1 MTPRPLISSYSSRR
15 PLSAIFLGSL
25 PPKEQI
31 IADLP
36 EPPESPS
43 IASTSSG
50 LPSPPATN
58 STGSGSTGDNKS
70 ATAGSLRQRPASYAN
85 AIMSDRNYDTPN
97 TLAKSS
103 RNIDDDDD
111 DENDYSNEEDDT
123 ARLDCSHATKSP
135 NENLVALQ
143 RVKSLAERNRMAL
156 NKLSSFSRLSTP
168 SPANSRASRS
178 PLPPL
183 HASSSSSSSSAASR
197 ISSHSHSHSVPMA
210 RQYEGALSG
219 SETER
224 ESLRAPTPS
233 YSNSYSN
240 SRSYGSSSPE
250 RSSTPPPSIP
260 APRTRERRTSAPA
273 SPIQSRQPS
282 PAPSH
287 TPRKR
292 VSIASAMS
300 APNGGISHDV
310 TSAALAA
317 VASSRRSPTSS
328 GNRRSRQPLPRE
340 FRDGDRDRNTLEGRT
355 SIEPMT
361 PHHNSHQDSYTSNSS
376 TSFRTSPYTNANPQ
390 YSPRGT
396 RTNRSSTVRD
406 LTRRHQTRWLS
417 EDISNNPDSGR
428 RQTQRGGSAES
439 TLGAG
444 GRLVGEGLR
453 AAGIGMRNGTQAN
466 DDVFGHAN
474 DSRMSLRRTRTT
486 GSNTSRTVEWEDED
500 RAADD
505 RSRASGSSGARLSE
519 GAGPSTRPH
528 LSSDPS
534 RAPSAL
540 LAERDP
546 RGGRAASSRPATS
559 MAEFYHGEDGSAER
573 SMTFSFRSRRQQSG
587 VERQPPGGL
596 PSIRPIPLQQTP
608 AAPTPPDR
616 SRSSTLTRRHTS
628 MTPLGN
634 GSVSSL
640 HSHQQSAEHT
650 RLMLESLTMFES
662 ILSRLPNQS
671 ASVPELFRSAE
682 TIVLASEKLNALL
695 RTGTNRALEEQIDA
709 EMDDET
715 PGEMPTSEIWRRVG
729 GEYRESLRV
738 SDEVVR
744 TITGF
749 LLGVG
754 KVVKEASA
762 GALNDPGHQHSRS
775 NLGDDVSRRTP
786 EIDRS
791 SSISRQDGRRS
802 VESRR
807 SWEPSIPSADLSR
820 RLAGRGE
827 GVAAR
832 PPSSRD
838 RDIDQDPPSSSRT
851 LPPLPPPPLSATRRL
866 FTPREQRE
874 HQMTSNALTTH
885 STPSDAVDLSLEY
898 EPSPTP
904 ASRGVSAGRQKPLP
918 ALAIPPPLPTLP
930 SESLMRR
937 SNSSLLDKSNRRKPS
952 ATSTATIR
960 GPTTPFPLPSSNPTT
975 AVTTHTV
982 SNSPET
988 STFPLSRVDS
998 QDSVRSSVTF
1008 SRPSE
1013 VSLSALQQQHIR
1025 DEARRKIIPPFS
1037 SAEEDMNAPPAP
1049 SPAIQVRTPLSGS
1062 ETERDTRRRT
1072 IGVRAARMSL
1082 DSIRDEREGDN
1093 GGSLSRTVALPSQ
1106 RRERRRTVTEVF
1118 A

>member
-1 MTPRPLISSYSSRR
+1 MTPRPLISSSRR

-31 IADLP
+31 TPDFP

-43 IASTSSG
+43 AVSSSSG

-70 ATAGSLRQRPASYAN
+70 ATAGSLRQRPASYASSVN
-85 AIMSDRNYDTPN
+85 MSHRNYDTSSTP
-97 TLAKSS
+97 AKSS

-123 ARLDCSHATKSP
+123 ARLDRSHAVKNP

-168 SPANSRASRS
+168 SPANSRTSRS
-178 PLPPL
+178 PLPPI

-197 ISSHSHSHSVPMA
+197 ISSHSHSHSAPTT
-210 RQYEGALSG
+210 RQYDRALSG

-224 ESLRAPTPS
+224 ESQRAPTPS
-233 YSNSYSN
+233 YSSSHSN

-250 RSSTPPPSIP
+250 RSSTPPRSTG
-260 APRTRERRTSAPA
+260 TRERRTSTPA
-273 SPIQSRQPS
+273 SPVRSRQPS
-282 PAPSH
+282 PTPSH

-292 VSIASAMS
+292 VSIASALS
-300 APNGGISHDV
+300 VPRDDASYDV

-317 VASSRRSPTSS
+317 VASSRRSPTGTGSV
-328 GNRRSRQPLPRE
+328 NRRSRQPLPRE
-340 FRDGDRDRNTLEGRT
+340 FRDGDRVRTLDGRT

-361 PHHNSHQDSYTSNSS
+361 PHYNSHQDSYTSNSN
-376 TSFRTSPYTNANPQ
+376 TSHRTSYANPNPQ
-390 YSPRGT
+390 YSPRSA
-396 RTNRSSTVRD
+396 RVNRSSTVRE

-417 EDISNNPDSGR
+417 DGMSSLPDSSR
-428 RQTQRGGSAES
+428 KQTQRGGSAES
-439 TLGAG
+439 ILGAG

-466 DDVFGHAN
+466 DDVFVHSN
-474 DSRMSLRRTRTT
+474 DSQVSLRRARTAGSSTR
-486 GSNTSRTVEWEDED
+486 RAVEWEDED
-500 RAADD
+500 RVMDD

-534 RAPSAL
+534 RASSAL
-540 LAERDP
+540 LVERDS
-546 RGGRAASSRPATS
+546 RGGHTVSSRPATS
-559 MAEFYHGEDGSAER
+559 MAEFYHGEDGSAGKGAE
-573 SMTFSFRSRRQQSG
+573 SLLRSRRQYSG
-587 VERQPPGGL
+587 IERQPSGASPGIHPL
-596 PSIRPIPLQQTP
+596 PLQQAP
-608 AAPTPPDR
+608 AAPTPLDR
-616 SRSSTLTRRHTS
+616 SRSGTLTRRHTT
-628 MTPLGN
+628 MTSLGN
-634 GSVSSL
+634 GSVSGP
-640 HSHQQSAEHT
+640 HNHQQSAEHT
-650 RLMLESLTMFES
+650 KLMLESLTMFEN

-671 ASVPELFRSAE
+671 ASMPDLFRSAE

-709 EMDDET
+709 EMDDKIS
-715 PGEMPTSEIWRRVG
+715 GEIPTGEIWRRVG

-738 SDEVVR
+738 SDEIVR

-754 KVVKEASA
+754 KIVKEASA
-762 GALNDPGHQHSRS
+762 GALNDPGPHHLRS
-775 NLGDDVSRRTP
+775 GLGDDVSRRTP

-791 SSISRQDGRRS
+791 SNTSRQDGRRS

-807 SWEPSIPSADLSR
+807 SWEPSAPTADLFR
-820 RLAGRGE
+820 RLSGRGE
-827 GVAAR
+827 GVVAR

-838 RDIDQDPPSSSRT
+838 HDPDQDQPSSSRNS
-851 LPPLPPPPLSATRRL
+851 LPLPLPLSATRRL
-866 FTPREQRE
+866 FTPREQRD
-874 HQMTSNALTTH
+874 HQMTSNALASH
-885 STPSDAVDLSLEY
+885 NIPSDIVDLSLEY

-904 ASRGVSAGRQKPLP
+904 AARGVPAGRQKPLP
-918 ALAIPPPLPTLP
+918 SLTTPPPLPTLP
-930 SESLMRR
+930 SESLMGR
-937 SNSSLLDKSNRRKPS
+937 STSNLLDKSNHRKPS

-960 GPTTPFPLPSSNPTT
+960 GLPLPSANPTT

-982 SNSPET
+982 SNSPEN

-1025 DEARRKIIPPFS
+1025 DEARRKVITTS
-1037 SAEEDMNAPPAP
+1037 SNTEEDADVHPAP
-1049 SPAIQVRTPLSGS
+1049 SPAQVRSPLSGS

-1072 IGVRAARMSL
+1072 LGVRAARMSL
-1082 DSIRDEREGDN
+1082 DNIRDEREGDN
-1093 GGSLSRTVALPSQ
+1093 GISQSRTVTMFSQ

>member
-25 PPKEQI
+25 PPKEHI
-31 IADLP
+31 ILDLP

-43 IASTSSG
+43 VASSSSG

-70 ATAGSLRQRPASYAN
+70 ATAGSLRQRPASYASS
-85 AIMSDRNYDTPN
+85 IMSNRNYDTPN
-97 TLAKSS
+97 TPSKSS
-103 RNIDDDDD
+103 INIDDDDD

-123 ARLDCSHATKSP
+123 ARLDRSHAVKSP

-197 ISSHSHSHSVPMA
+197 ISSHSHSHSAPMT
-210 RQYEGALSG
+210 RPYEGALSG

-233 YSNSYSN
+233 YSNSHSN
-240 SRSYGSSSPE
+240 SPLIWLFVSRPLINAASQ
-250 RSSTPPPSIP
+250 
-260 APRTRERRTSAPA
+260 ERRTSAPA
-273 SPIQSRQPS
+273 SPSQSRQPS
-282 PAPSH
+282 PVPSH

-292 VSIASAMS
+292 VSIASAIS
-300 APNGGISHDV
+300 APREDVSHDV

-317 VASSRRSPTSS
+317 VASSRRSPTGT

-340 FRDGDRDRNTLEGRT
+340 FRDGDQDRNIHSQT

-361 PHHNSHQDSYTSNSS
+361 PHHNSHQDSYTSNANTSIRNSS
-376 TSFRTSPYTNANPQ
+376 YTNPQ
-390 YSPRGT
+390 YSPRGA
-396 RTNRSSTVRD
+396 RANRSSTVRD

-417 EDISNNPDSGR
+417 DDISNPPDSGR

-453 AAGIGMRNGTQAN
+453 AAGIGMRNGAQAN

-474 DSRMSLRRTRTT
+474 DSHVSLRRTRTT

-500 RAADD
+500 RVADD
-505 RSRASGSSGARLSE
+505 RSRASGSSGARLGE

-534 RAPSAL
+534 RASSSL
-540 LAERDP
+540 MTERDP
-546 RGGRAASSRPATS
+546 RGGRTASSRPATS
-559 MAEFYHGEDGSAER
+559 MAEFYHGEDGR
-573 SMTFSFRSRRQQSG
+573 
-587 VERQPPGGL
+587 PPT
-596 PSIRPIPLQQTP
+596 IRPLPLQQPP

-616 SRSSTLTRRHTS
+616 SRSGTLTRRHTT

-634 GSVSSL
+634 GSVASL

-650 RLMLESLTMFES
+650 RLMLESLTMFEN

-671 ASVPELFRSAE
+671 ASVTDVFRSAE

-695 RTGTNRALEEQIDA
+695 RTGTNHALEQQIDA
-709 EMDDET
+709 EMDDGES
-715 PGEMPTSEIWRRVG
+715 GEMPTGEIWRRVG

-754 KVVKEASA
+754 KIVKEASA
-762 GALNDPGHQHSRS
+762 GALNDPGQQHLRGTI
-775 NLGDDVSRRTP
+775 GDEVSRRTP

-791 SSISRQDGRRS
+791 SSRRSQDGRRS

-807 SWEPSIPSADLSR
+807 SWEPSVSGADLSR
-820 RLAGRGE
+820 RLTGRGE
-827 GVAAR
+827 GVVAR

-838 RDIDQDPPSSSRT
+838 RDMDQEPPSSSRNT
-851 LPPLPPPPLSATRRL
+851 FPLPPLPPSATRRL

-874 HQMTSNALTTH
+874 HQMISNAVATH
-885 STPSDAVDLSLEY
+885 NTPSDAIDLSLEY

-904 ASRGVSAGRQKPLP
+904 ASRGIPAGRQKPLP
-918 ALAIPPPLPTLP
+918 ALAVPPPLPTLP

-937 SNSSLLDKSNRRKPS
+937 SASSLLDKDKNNRRKPS

-982 SNSPET
+982 SNSPES

-998 QDSVRSSVTF
+998 QDSIRSTVTF

-1013 VSLSALQQQHIR
+1013 VSLSALQQQQIR
-1025 DEARRKIIPPFS
+1025 DEARRKIITSSS
-1037 SAEEDMNAPPAP
+1037 SAEEDTNTPAP
-1049 SPAIQVRTPLSGS
+1049 SPATQVRTPLSGS

-1082 DSIRDEREGDN
+1082 DSIRDEREGDH
-1093 GGSLSRTVALPSQ
+1093 GGSQSRTVALPPQ

>member
-1 MTPRPLISSYSSRR
+1 MTPRPLISSSRR

-25 PPKEQI
+25 LPKEQI
-31 IADLP
+31 IPDIP
-36 EPPESPS
+36 EPPESP
-43 IASTSSG
+43 IAVSSSSG

-70 ATAGSLRQRPASYAN
+70 ATAGSLRQRPASYASSVN
-85 AIMSDRNYDTPN
+85 MTHRNYDTP
-97 TLAKSS
+97 TTPSKSS

-123 ARLDCSHATKSP
+123 ARLDRSHAVKSP

-156 NKLSSFSRLSTP
+156 NKLSSFSHLSTP
-168 SPANSRASRS
+168 SSANSRANSRASRS
-178 PLPPL
+178 PLPPI

-197 ISSHSHSHSVPMA
+197 ISSHSHSHSAPMT
-210 RQYEGALSG
+210 RQYDRALSG

-224 ESLRAPTPS
+224 ESQRAPTPS
-233 YSNSYSN
+233 YTSSHSN

-250 RSSTPPPSIP
+250 RSSTPPPRTS
-260 APRTRERRTSAPA
+260 TRERRTSAPA
-273 SPIQSRQPS
+273 SPVRSRQSS

-292 VSIASAMS
+292 VSIASALS
-300 APNGGISHDV
+300 VPRDDASYDV

-317 VASSRRSPTSS
+317 VASSRRSPTGTGSA
-328 GNRRSRQPLPRE
+328 NRRSRQPLPRE
-340 FRDGDRDRNTLEGRT
+340 FRDGDRVRTLDGRT
-355 SIEPMT
+355 SLEPMT
-361 PHHNSHQDSYTSNSS
+361 PHHSSHQDGNANTSH
-376 TSFRTSPYTNANPQ
+376 RTSSYANPNPQ
-390 YSPRGT
+390 YSPRGS
-396 RTNRSSTVRD
+396 RVNRSSTVRE

-417 EDISNNPDSGR
+417 DDVSGLPDSGR
-428 RQTQRGGSAES
+428 KQTQRGGSAES

-466 DDVFGHAN
+466 DDVFVHSN
-474 DSRMSLRRTRTT
+474 DSHVSLRRARTA
-486 GSNTSRTVEWEDED
+486 GSNTRRTVEWEDDD
-500 RAADD
+500 RATDD
-505 RSRASGSSGARLSE
+505 RSRASGSSSARLGE
-519 GAGPSTRPH
+519 GAGPSTRSH

-534 RAPSAL
+534 RASSSL
-540 LAERDP
+540 LVERDS
-546 RGGRAASSRPATS
+546 RGGRTASSRPATS
-559 MAEFYHGEDGSAER
+559 MAEFYHGEDGSAGR
-573 SMTFSFRSRRQQSG
+573 GTAFLLRSRRQYSG
-587 VERQPPGGL
+587 IERQPSGASPGVRPL
-596 PSIRPIPLQQTP
+596 PQQAP

-616 SRSSTLTRRHTS
+616 SRSGTLTRRHTT

-640 HSHQQSAEHT
+640 HSHQQTAEHT
-650 RLMLESLTMFES
+650 KLMLESLTMFENN
-662 ILSRLPNQS
+662 LSRLPNQS
-671 ASVPELFRSAE
+671 ASVSDLFRSAE

-695 RTGTNRALEEQIDA
+695 RTGTNRALEQQIDA
-709 EMDDET
+709 EMDDERS
-715 PGEMPTSEIWRRVG
+715 GEIPTGEIWRRVG

-754 KVVKEASA
+754 KIVKEASA
-762 GALNDPGHQHSRS
+762 GALNDPGPQHSRS
-775 NLGDDVSRRTP
+775 GLGDDVSRRTP

-791 SSISRQDGRRS
+791 SNRSRQDGRRS
-802 VESRR
+802 AESRR
-807 SWEPSIPSADLSR
+807 SWEPSAPTADLSR
-820 RLAGRGE
+820 RLTGHGE
-827 GVAAR
+827 GVVAR

-838 RDIDQDPPSSSRT
+838 RDPDQDQASSSRNSLT
-851 LPPLPPPPLSATRRL
+851 LPPLPLSATRRL
-866 FTPREQRE
+866 FTPREQRD
-874 HQMTSNALTTH
+874 HQMTSNALASH
-885 STPSDAVDLSLEY
+885 NISSDIIDLSLEY

-904 ASRGVSAGRQKPLP
+904 AARGVPGGQQKPLP
-918 ALAIPPPLPTLP
+918 SLAIPPPLPTLP
-930 SESLMRR
+930 SESLMGR
-937 SNSSLLDKSNRRKPS
+937 STSSLLDKSNHRKPS

-960 GPTTPFPLPSSNPTT
+960 GLPLPFANTTT

-982 SNSPET
+982 SNSPEN

-998 QDSVRSSVTF
+998 KDSVRSSVTF

-1025 DEARRKIIPPFS
+1025 DEARRKAITS
-1037 SAEEDMNAPPAP
+1037 SSNTEEDTDVPPAP
-1049 SPAIQVRTPLSGS
+1049 SPAQVRSPLSGS

-1072 IGVRAARMSL
+1072 LGVRAARMSL

-1093 GGSLSRTVALPSQ
+1093 GGPQSRTVTIPSQ

>member
-1 MTPRPLISSYSSRR
+1 MTPRPLISSSRR

-31 IADLP
+31 IPDFP
-36 EPPESPS
+36 DPPESPVA
-43 IASTSSG
+43 ASSSSG

-70 ATAGSLRQRPASYAN
+70 ATAGSLRQRPASYASSVN
-85 AIMSDRNYDTPN
+85 MPHRNYDTPS
-97 TLAKSS
+97 TPAKSS

-123 ARLDCSHATKSP
+123 ARLDRSHALKSP

-156 NKLSSFSRLSTP
+156 NKLSSFSHLSTP
-168 SPANSRASRS
+168 SRANSRASRS
-178 PLPPL
+178 PHPPI

-197 ISSHSHSHSVPMA
+197 ISSHSHSHSAPMT
-210 RQYEGALSG
+210 RQYDRALSG

-224 ESLRAPTPS
+224 ESQRAPTPS
-233 YSNSYSN
+233 YSSSHSN

-250 RSSTPPPSIP
+250 RSSTPPLSTG
-260 APRTRERRTSAPA
+260 TRERRTSAPA
-273 SPIQSRQPS
+273 SPLRSRHSS

-292 VSIASAMS
+292 VSIASALS
-300 APNGGISHDV
+300 VSRDDASYDV

-317 VASSRRSPTSS
+317 VVSSRRSPTGTGSV
-328 GNRRSRQPLPRE
+328 NRRSRQPLPRE
-340 FRDGDRDRNTLEGRT
+340 FRDGDRVRTLDGRT

-361 PHHNSHQDSYTSNSS
+361 PHHNSHQDSNANTSH
-376 TSFRTSPYTNANPQ
+376 RTSSYANPNPQ
-390 YSPRGT
+390 YSPRGA
-396 RTNRSSTVRD
+396 RTNRSSTVRE

-417 EDISNNPDSGR
+417 DDVPSLPDSGR
-428 RQTQRGGSAES
+428 KQAQRGGSAES

-453 AAGIGMRNGTQAN
+453 AAGIGMRNGTQAS
-466 DDVFGHAN
+466 DDVFVHNN
-474 DSRMSLRRTRTT
+474 DSHVSLRRARTA
-486 GSNTSRTVEWEDED
+486 GSNTRQTVEWEDED
-500 RAADD
+500 RATDD
-505 RSRASGSSGARLSE
+505 RSRASGSSSARLSE
-519 GAGPSTRPH
+519 GTGPSTRPH
-528 LSSDPS
+528 LLSDPS
-534 RAPSAL
+534 RASSAL
-540 LAERDP
+540 LVERDS
-546 RGGRAASSRPATS
+546 RGGRTASSRPATS
-559 MAEFYHGEDGSAER
+559 MAEFYHGEDGSTGRGAA
-573 SMTFSFRSRRQQSG
+573 SLLRSRRQYSG
-587 VERQPPGGL
+587 IERQPSGASPG
-596 PSIRPIPLQQTP
+596 IRPLPPQQAP
-608 AAPTPPDR
+608 AASTPPDR
-616 SRSSTLTRRHTS
+616 SRNGTLTRRHTT
-628 MTPLGN
+628 MTSLGN

-640 HSHQQSAEHT
+640 HNHQQTAEHT
-650 RLMLESLTMFES
+650 KLMLESLTMFEN

-671 ASVPELFRSAE
+671 ASVPDLFRSAE

-695 RTGTNRALEEQIDA
+695 RSGTNRALEQQIDA
-709 EMDDET
+709 EMDDERS
-715 PGEMPTSEIWRRVG
+715 GEIPTGEIWRRVG

-754 KVVKEASA
+754 KIVKEASA
-762 GALNDPGHQHSRS
+762 GALNDPGPQHSRS
-775 NLGDDVSRRTP
+775 GGDDVSRRTP
-786 EIDRS
+786 ELDRS
-791 SSISRQDGRRS
+791 SNRSRQDGRRS

-807 SWEPSIPSADLSR
+807 SWEPSAPTADLSR
-820 RLAGRGE
+820 RLTGHGE
-827 GVAAR
+827 GVVAR

-838 RDIDQDPPSSSRT
+838 RDPDQDRPSSSRNSLP
-851 LPPLPPPPLSATRRL
+851 LPPLPLSATRRL
-866 FTPREQRE
+866 FTPREQRD
-874 HQMTSNALTTH
+874 HQMTSNALASH
-885 STPSDAVDLSLEY
+885 NISSDIVDLSLEY

-904 ASRGVSAGRQKPLP
+904 AARGVPAGHQKPLP
-918 ALAIPPPLPTLP
+918 SLAIPPPLPTLP
-930 SESLMRR
+930 SESLVGR
-937 SNSSLLDKSNRRKPS
+937 STSSLLDKSNHRKPS
-952 ATSTATIR
+952 TTSTATIR
-960 GPTTPFPLPSSNPTT
+960 GLPVPFANPTT

-982 SNSPET
+982 SNSPEN

-1025 DEARRKIIPPFS
+1025 DEARRKAITS
-1037 SAEEDMNAPPAP
+1037 SSSTEEDRDVPPAP
-1049 SPAIQVRTPLSGS
+1049 SPAQVRSPLSGS

-1072 IGVRAARMSL
+1072 FGVRAARMSL
-1082 DSIRDEREGDN
+1082 DSIRDEREGDS
-1093 GGSLSRTVALPSQ
+1093 GGPQSRTVTIPSQ

>member
-1 MTPRPLISSYSSRR
+1 MTPRPLISSSRR
-15 PLSAIFLGSL
+15 PVSAIFLGSL
-25 PPKEQI
+25 PPKEQVI
-31 IADLP
+31 PNFP

-43 IASTSSG
+43 AISSSSG

-70 ATAGSLRQRPASYAN
+70 PTPSSLRQRPASYAGSVN
-85 AIMSDRNYDTPN
+85 MPHRNYDTPS
-97 TLAKSS
+97 TPEKSS

-123 ARLDCSHATKSP
+123 ARLDRSHAIKSP
-135 NENLVALQ
+135 NENLMALQ

-156 NKLSSFSRLSTP
+156 NKLSSFSRTP

-178 PLPPL
+178 PLPPI
-183 HASSSSSSSSAASR
+183 HASTSSSSSSAASR
-197 ISSHSHSHSVPMA
+197 ISSHSRSNIVT
-210 RQYEGALSG
+210 RQYDGALQYDSALSG

-224 ESLRAPTPS
+224 ESQRAPTPS
-233 YSNSYSN
+233 YSNSHSN

-250 RSSTPPPSIP
+250 RPSTSPPSTS
-260 APRTRERRTSAPA
+260 TRERRISAPA
-273 SPIQSRQPS
+273 SPARSRRPS

-292 VSIASAMS
+292 VSIASALS
-300 APNGGISHDV
+300 VPRDNAAYDV

-317 VASSRRSPTSS
+317 VASSRRSPTGTGSV
-328 GNRRSRQPLPRE
+328 NRRSRQPLPRE
-340 FRDGDRDRNTLEGRT
+340 FRDGDRVRTLDSRT

-361 PHHNSHQDSYTSNSS
+361 PHHNSRQDSYTSNAN
-376 TSFRTSPYTNANPQ
+376 TSHRTSSYTNPNPQ

-396 RTNRSSTVRD
+396 RANLPSTVRE

-417 EDISNNPDSGR
+417 DDISNLPDSSR
-428 RQTQRGGSAES
+428 KQTQRGGSAES
-439 TLGAG
+439 TLGVG

-453 AAGIGMRNGTQAN
+453 AAGIGMRNGTQTN
-466 DDVFGHAN
+466 DDVFAHSNGSHV
-474 DSRMSLRRTRTT
+474 SLRRARTAASGTRR
-486 GSNTSRTVEWEDED
+486 NVEWEDEH
-500 RAADD
+500 RVADD
-505 RSRASGSSGARLSE
+505 RSRASGSSGTRLSE
-519 GAGPSTRPH
+519 GVGPSTRPH

-534 RAPSAL
+534 RASSSL
-540 LAERDP
+540 LVERDL
-546 RGGRAASSRPATS
+546 RGARTASSRPATS
-559 MAEFYHGEDGSAER
+559 MAEFYHEEDENSGRGAASLL
-573 SMTFSFRSRRQQSG
+573 RSRRQYSG
-587 VERQPPGGL
+587 IERQHSGASPG
-596 PSIRPIPLQQTP
+596 IRPLPPQQAP

-616 SRSSTLTRRHTS
+616 SRSVALTRRHTT

-634 GSVSSL
+634 GSVSS
-640 HSHQQSAEHT
+640 HQQSAEHT
-650 RLMLESLTMFES
+650 KLMLESLKMFENV
-662 ILSRLPNQS
+662 LSRLPNQS
-671 ASVPELFRSAE
+671 ASAPDLFRSAE

-695 RTGTNRALEEQIDA
+695 RTGTNRALEQQIDA

-715 PGEMPTSEIWRRVG
+715 SGTIPTGEIWRRVG

-749 LLGVG
+749 LLGIG
-754 KVVKEASA
+754 RIVKEASA
-762 GALNDPGHQHSRS
+762 GALNEPGPQHSRS
-775 NLGDDVSRRTP
+775 GLDDDVSRRTP

-791 SSISRQDGRRS
+791 SNRSRQDGRRS

-807 SWEPSIPSADLSR
+807 SWEPSAPTADLSR
-820 RLAGRGE
+820 RLSGHDE
-827 GVAAR
+827 GVVVR

-838 RDIDQDPPSSSRT
+838 RDPEDQPLFRKSLP
-851 LPPLPPPPLSATRRL
+851 LPPLPLSATRRL
-866 FTPREQRE
+866 FTPREHRDR
-874 HQMTSNALTTH
+874 QMTSNALASH
-885 STPSDAVDLSLEY
+885 NSSSDIVDLSLEY

-904 ASRGVSAGRQKPLP
+904 AARGVPAGRQKPLP
-918 ALAIPPPLPTLP
+918 SLAVPPPLPTLP
-930 SESLMRR
+930 SESLMSKLT
-937 SNSSLLDKSNRRKPS
+937 SNSLDKSNYRKSSTTS
-952 ATSTATIR
+952 AATIR
-960 GPTTPFPLPSSNPTT
+960 GMPLPLANPTT

-982 SNSPET
+982 SNSPEN

-998 QDSVRSSVTF
+998 KDSVRSSVTF

-1025 DEARRKIIPPFS
+1025 DEARRKAIMS
-1037 SAEEDMNAPPAP
+1037 SANTEEDANVPRAP
-1049 SPAIQVRTPLSGS
+1049 SPAQVRSPLSGS

-1072 IGVRAARMSL
+1072 FGVRAARMSL

-1093 GGSLSRTVALPSQ
+1093 GSSQSRTVTIPSQ

-1118 A
+1118 S

>member
-1 MTPRPLISSYSSRR
+1 MTPRPLISSSSRR

-25 PPKEQI
+25 PPKGQI
-31 IADLP
+31 IPDLP

-43 IASTSSG
+43 AASSSSG

-70 ATAGSLRQRPASYAN
+70 ATAGSLRQRPPSYASS
-85 AIMSDRNYDTPN
+85 ATMSDRNYDTPS
-97 TLAKSS
+97 TPAKSS

-123 ARLDCSHATKSP
+123 ARLDRSHAVKSP

-178 PLPPL
+178 PLPPI

-197 ISSHSHSHSVPMA
+197 ISSHSHSHSAPMT
-210 RQYEGALSG
+210 RQYDSALSG

-224 ESLRAPTPS
+224 ESQRAPTPS
-233 YSNSYSN
+233 YSNSHSN

-250 RSSTPPPSIP
+250 RSSTPPPSSS
-260 APRTRERRTSAPA
+260 TRERRISAPA
-273 SPIQSRQPS
+273 SPVRSRQSS

-287 TPRKR
+287 PPRKR
-292 VSIASAMS
+292 ISITG
-300 APNGGISHDV
+300 APRDDSSYDV

-317 VASSRRSPTSS
+317 VASSRRSPTGTGSV
-328 GNRRSRQPLPRE
+328 NRRSRQPLPRE
-340 FRDGDRDRNTLEGRT
+340 FRDGDRDRNTRTLDGRT

-361 PHHNSHQDSYTSNSS
+361 PHHNSHQDSYTSNAN
-376 TSFRTSPYTNANPQ
+376 TSLRTSSYTNANSQ
-390 YSPRGT
+390 HSPRGA
-396 RTNRSSTVRD
+396 RANRSSTVRE

-417 EDISNNPDSGR
+417 EDISNLPDSGR

-466 DDVFGHAN
+466 DDVFAHNN
-474 DSRMSLRRTRTT
+474 DSHASLRRARTA
-486 GSNTSRTVEWEDED
+486 GSSTRTVEWEDED
-500 RAADD
+500 RASDD
-505 RSRASGSSGARLSE
+505 RSRASGSSGARRSE
-519 GAGPSTRPH
+519 GPGPSTRPH

-534 RAPSAL
+534 RASSAL
-540 LAERDP
+540 LVERDS
-546 RGGRAASSRPATS
+546 RGGRTASSRPATS
-559 MAEFYHGEDGSAER
+559 MAGFYHGEDGSAGR
-573 SMTFSFRSRRQQSG
+573 GTAFSLRSRRQHSDIEQ
-587 VERQPPGGL
+587 QPPGASPG
-596 PSIRPIPLQQTP
+596 IRPLPLQQTP

-616 SRSSTLTRRHTS
+616 SRTGTLTRRHTT

-650 RLMLESLTMFES
+650 KLMLESLTMFEN

-671 ASVPELFRSAE
+671 SVPDLFRSAE

-695 RTGTNRALEEQIDA
+695 RTGTNRALEQQIDA
-709 EMDDET
+709 EMDDEI
-715 PGEMPTSEIWRRVG
+715 PGEIPTGEIWRRVG
-729 GEYRESLRV
+729 GEYREGLRV

-754 KVVKEASA
+754 KIVKEASA
-762 GALNDPGHQHSRS
+762 GALNDPGQQHSRS
-775 NLGDDVSRRTP
+775 GLDDDVSRQTP

-791 SSISRQDGRRS
+791 SNRSRLDGRRS

-807 SWEPSIPSADLSR
+807 SWEPSAPSADLSR
-820 RLAGRGE
+820 RLTGRGE
-827 GVAAR
+827 GAVAR

-838 RDIDQDPPSSSRT
+838 RISDQDQPSSSRNV
-851 LPPLPPPPLSATRRL
+851 LPPLPLSATRRL

-874 HQMTSNALTTH
+874 YQMTSNALASH
-885 STPSDAVDLSLEY
+885 NTPSDAVDLSLEY

-904 ASRGVSAGRQKPLP
+904 ASRSVPAGRQKPLP

-937 SNSSLLDKSNRRKPS
+937 STSSLLEKSNRRKPS

-960 GPTTPFPLPSSNPTT
+960 GPTAPFPLPSANPTT

-982 SNSPET
+982 SNSPEN

-1013 VSLSALQQQHIR
+1013 VSLSALQQHHIR
-1025 DEARRKIIPPFS
+1025 DEARRKVVS
-1037 SAEEDMNAPPAP
+1037 SSNAEEDTIVPPPP
-1049 SPAIQVRTPLSGS
+1049 SPAQIRSPLSGS

-1072 IGVRAARMSL
+1072 FGVRAARMSL

-1093 GGSLSRTVALPSQ
+1093 GGSQSRTVALPTQ

-1118 A
+1118 AQRS

>member
-1 MTPRPLISSYSSRR
+1 MTPRPLISSSSRR

-25 PPKEQI
+25 PSKEQI
-31 IADLP
+31 IPDFPELP
-36 EPPESPS
+36 ESS
-43 IASTSSG
+43 SAVSSSSG

-70 ATAGSLRQRPASYAN
+70 ATAGSLRQRPASYTSSLN
-85 AIMSDRNYDTPN
+85 MTHRNYDTPS
-97 TLAKSS
+97 TPAKSS

-123 ARLDCSHATKSP
+123 ARLDRSHAIKSP

-156 NKLSSFSRLSTP
+156 NKLSSFSRLTTP

-178 PLPPL
+178 PLPSI

-197 ISSHSHSHSVPMA
+197 VSSHSHSHSAPMT
-210 RQYEGALSG
+210 RQYDRALQYDSALSG

-224 ESLRAPTPS
+224 ESQRAPTPS
-233 YSNSYSN
+233 HSNSRSN

-250 RSSTPPPSIP
+250 RSSTPPPSTS
-260 APRTRERRTSAPA
+260 TRERRTSAPA
-273 SPIQSRQPS
+273 SPLRSRQSS
-282 PAPSH
+282 PTPSH

-292 VSIASAMS
+292 VSIASALS
-300 APNGGISHDV
+300 VPRDDSSYDV

-317 VASSRRSPTSS
+317 VASSRRSPTGTGSV
-328 GNRRSRQPLPRE
+328 NRRSRQPLPRE
-340 FRDGDRDRNTLEGRT
+340 FRDGDRVRTLDGRT
-355 SIEPMT
+355 SVEPMT
-361 PHHNSHQDSYTSNSS
+361 PHHNSHQDSYTSNANTSHS
-376 TSFRTSPYTNANPQ
+376 TSSYANPNTQ
-390 YSPRGT
+390 RSPRGA
-396 RTNRSSTVRD
+396 RGNRPSTVRE

-417 EDISNNPDSGR
+417 DDIPSLPDSGR
-428 RQTQRGGSAES
+428 KQTQRGGSAES

-444 GRLVGEGLR
+444 GRLAGEGLR

-466 DDVFGHAN
+466 DDVFVHSN
-474 DSRMSLRRTRTT
+474 DSRVSLRRARTA
-486 GSNTSRTVEWEDED
+486 GSSTHRTVEWEDED

-534 RAPSAL
+534 RASSAL
-540 LAERDP
+540 FVDRDS

-559 MAEFYHGEDGSAER
+559 MADLYHGEDGSAGR
-573 SMTFSFRSRRQQSG
+573 GAAFPLRSRRQYSG
-587 VERQPPGGL
+587 IERQPSGGS
-596 PSIRPIPLQQTP
+596 PAIRPLPPQQAP

-616 SRSSTLTRRHTS
+616 SRSGTLTRRHTT

-634 GSVSSL
+634 GSVSNL
-640 HSHQQSAEHT
+640 HNHQQSAEHT
-650 RLMLESLTMFES
+650 KLMLESLTMFEN

-671 ASVPELFRSAE
+671 ASVPDLFRSAE

-695 RTGTNRALEEQIDA
+695 RTGTNRALEQQIDA
-709 EMDDET
+709 EMDDEIS
-715 PGEMPTSEIWRRVG
+715 GEIPTGEIWRRVG

-754 KVVKEASA
+754 KIVKEASA
-762 GALNDPGHQHSRS
+762 GALNDPGPQHSK
-775 NLGDDVSRRTP
+775 NGLGDDVSRRTP

-791 SSISRQDGRRS
+791 SNRSRQDGRRS

-807 SWEPSIPSADLSR
+807 SWEPSAPTPDLSR
-820 RLAGRGE
+820 RLTGRGE
-827 GVAAR
+827 GVVSR

-838 RDIDQDPPSSSRT
+838 RNPDQDQPSSSRNSLP
-851 LPPLPPPPLSATRRL
+851 LPPLPLSATRRL
-866 FTPREQRE
+866 FTPREQRDL
-874 HQMTSNALTTH
+874 QMTSHTLASHNN
-885 STPSDAVDLSLEY
+885 SSDVVDLSLEY

-904 ASRGVSAGRQKPLP
+904 AARGVPAGRQKPL
-918 ALAIPPPLPTLP
+918 ASLAIPPPLPTLP
-930 SESLMRR
+930 SESLMGR
-937 SNSSLLDKSNRRKPS
+937 STSGLLDKSNHRKPS

-960 GPTTPFPLPSSNPTT
+960 GLPLPCANPTT

-988 STFPLSRVDS
+988 SIFPLSRVDS

-1025 DEARRKIIPPFS
+1025 DEARRKAITS
-1037 SAEEDMNAPPAP
+1037 SSNTEEDTDVPPTP
-1049 SPAIQVRTPLSGS
+1049 SPAQVRSPLSGS

-1093 GGSLSRTVALPSQ
+1093 GGSQSRTVTIPSQ

>member
-1 MTPRPLISSYSSRR
+1 MTPRPLISSSRR

-31 IADLP
+31 ISNLP
-36 EPPESPS
+36 EHPESPS
-43 IASTSSG
+43 AVSSSSG

-70 ATAGSLRQRPASYAN
+70 ATAGSLRQRPASYAGSVN
-85 AIMSDRNYDTPN
+85 MSDRNYDTPS
-97 TLAKSS
+97 TPAKSS

-123 ARLDCSHATKSP
+123 ARLDRSHAIKSP

-178 PLPPL
+178 PLPPI

-197 ISSHSHSHSVPMA
+197 ISSHSHSHSAPMT
-210 RQYEGALSG
+210 RQYDRALQYDSALSG

-224 ESLRAPTPS
+224 ESQRAPTPS
-233 YSNSYSN
+233 YSNSHSN

-250 RSSTPPPSIP
+250 RSSTPPPSTS
-260 APRTRERRTSAPA
+260 TRERRTSAPA
-273 SPIQSRQPS
+273 SPVRSRQSS
-282 PAPSH
+282 PALSH

-292 VSIASAMS
+292 VSIASALS
-300 APNGGISHDV
+300 VPRDDASYDV

-317 VASSRRSPTSS
+317 VASSRRSPTGTGSV
-328 GNRRSRQPLPRE
+328 NRRSRQPLPRE
-340 FRDGDRDRNTLEGRT
+340 FRDGDRARTLDDRT

-361 PHHNSHQDSYTSNSS
+361 PYHNSRQDSYTSNAN
-376 TSFRTSPYTNANPQ
+376 TSHRTSSYANPNPRS
-390 YSPRGT
+390 SPRGAHA
-396 RTNRSSTVRD
+396 NRSSTVRE

-417 EDISNNPDSGR
+417 DDIPSLPDSGR
-428 RQTQRGGSAES
+428 KQTQRGGSAES

-444 GRLVGEGLR
+444 GRLLGEGLR

-466 DDVFGHAN
+466 DDVFVHSN
-474 DSRMSLRRTRTT
+474 DSHVSLRRARTA
-486 GSNTSRTVEWEDED
+486 GSSIRRTVEWEDENK
-500 RAADD
+500 AGDD
-505 RSRASGSSGARLSE
+505 RSRTSGSSGARLSE

-534 RAPSAL
+534 RSSSAL
-540 LAERDP
+540 LIERDS

-559 MAEFYHGEDGSAER
+559 MAEFYHGEDGSAGR
-573 SMTFSFRSRRQQSG
+573 GAAFSLRSRRQYSG
-587 VERQPPGGL
+587 IERQPSGASPG
-596 PSIRPIPLQQTP
+596 IRPLPPQQ
-608 AAPTPPDR
+608 APTLPDR
-616 SRSSTLTRRHTS
+616 SHSGTLTRRHTT

-650 RLMLESLTMFES
+650 KLMIESLAMFEN

-671 ASVPELFRSAE
+671 ASVPDLFRSAE
-682 TIVLASEKLNALL
+682 TIVLASEKLNVLL
-695 RTGTNRALEEQIDA
+695 RTGTNRALEQQIDA
-709 EMDDET
+709 EMDEIS
-715 PGEMPTSEIWRRVG
+715 GEIPTGEIWRRVG

-744 TITGF
+744 MITGF

-754 KVVKEASA
+754 KIVKEASA
-762 GALNDPGHQHSRS
+762 GALNDPGLQHSRS
-775 NLGDDVSRRTP
+775 DLGDDVSRRTP

-791 SSISRQDGRRS
+791 SNRSRQDGRRS

-807 SWEPSIPSADLSR
+807 SWEPSGPTTDLSR
-820 RLAGRGE
+820 RLTGRAE
-827 GVAAR
+827 GVVAR

-838 RDIDQDPPSSSRT
+838 RDPDQDQSSSPRNSLT
-851 LPPLPPPPLSATRRL
+851 LPPLPLSATRRL
-866 FTPREQRE
+866 FTPREQRDF
-874 HQMTSNALTTH
+874 QMTSNALASH
-885 STPSDAVDLSLEY
+885 NNPSDVVDLSLEY

-904 ASRGVSAGRQKPLP
+904 AARGVPAGRQKPLP
-918 ALAIPPPLPTLP
+918 SLAIPPPLPTLP
-930 SESLMRR
+930 SESLMGR
-937 SNSSLLDKSNRRKPS
+937 STSNLLDKSSRRKPS
-952 ATSTATIR
+952 TTSTATIR
-960 GPTTPFPLPSSNPTT
+960 GLPLPCANPTT

-982 SNSPET
+982 SNSPEN
-988 STFPLSRVDS
+988 SAFPLSRVDS

-1025 DEARRKIIPPFS
+1025 DEARRKVITS
-1037 SAEEDMNAPPAP
+1037 SSNTEEDSDVAPAP
-1049 SPAIQVRTPLSGS
+1049 SPAQVRSPLSGS

-1072 IGVRAARMSL
+1072 LGIRAARMSL

-1093 GGSLSRTVALPSQ
+1093 GGSQSRTVALPSQ

>member
-1 MTPRPLISSYSSRR
+1 MTPRPLISSSRR

-31 IADLP
+31 ISNLP
-36 EPPESPS
+36 EHPESPS
-43 IASTSSG
+43 AVSSSSG

-70 ATAGSLRQRPASYAN
+70 ATAGSLRQRPASYAGSVN
-85 AIMSDRNYDTPN
+85 MSDRNYDTPS
-97 TLAKSS
+97 TPAKSS

-123 ARLDCSHATKSP
+123 ARLDRSHAIKSP

-168 SPANSRASRS
+168 SPVNSRASRS
-178 PLPPL
+178 PLPPI

-197 ISSHSHSHSVPMA
+197 ISSHSHSHSAPMT
-210 RQYEGALSG
+210 RQYDRALQYDSALSG

-224 ESLRAPTPS
+224 ESQRAPTPS
-233 YSNSYSN
+233 YSNSHSN

-250 RSSTPPPSIP
+250 RSSTPPPSTS
-260 APRTRERRTSAPA
+260 TRERRTSAPA
-273 SPIQSRQPS
+273 SPVRSRQSS
-282 PAPSH
+282 PALSH

-292 VSIASAMS
+292 ISIASALS
-300 APNGGISHDV
+300 VPRDDASYDV

-317 VASSRRSPTSS
+317 VASSRRSPTRTGSV
-328 GNRRSRQPLPRE
+328 NRRSRQPLPRE
-340 FRDGDRDRNTLEGRT
+340 FRDGDRVRTLDDRT
-355 SIEPMT
+355 SIEPMIT
-361 PHHNSHQDSYTSNSS
+361 HHNSHQDSYTSN
-376 TSFRTSPYTNANPQ
+376 ANPLTEPPHTQ
-390 YSPRGT
+390 IPILDALHAVLMP
-396 RTNRSSTVRD
+396 TV
-406 LTRRHQTRWLS
+406 HQLL
-417 EDISNNPDSGR
+417 PDSGR
-428 RQTQRGGSAES
+428 KQTQRGGSAES

-444 GRLVGEGLR
+444 GRLLGEGLR

-466 DDVFGHAN
+466 DDVFVHSN
-474 DSRMSLRRTRTT
+474 DSHVSLRRARTAGSSTR
-486 GSNTSRTVEWEDED
+486 RTVEWEDEN

-505 RSRASGSSGARLSE
+505 RSRTSGSSGARLSE

-528 LSSDPS
+528 LS
-534 RAPSAL
+534 
-540 LAERDP
+540 
-546 RGGRAASSRPATS
+546 GGRAASSRPATS
-559 MAEFYHGEDGSAER
+559 MAEFYHGDDGSAGR
-573 SMTFSFRSRRQQSG
+573 GAAFSIRSRRQYSG
-587 VERQPPGGL
+587 IERQPSGASPG
-596 PSIRPIPLQQTP
+596 IRPLPPQQ
-608 AAPTPPDR
+608 APTPPDR
-616 SRSSTLTRRHTS
+616 SRSGTLTRRHTT

-650 RLMLESLTMFES
+650 KLMLESLTMFEN

-671 ASVPELFRSAE
+671 ASVPDLFRSAE
-682 TIVLASEKLNALL
+682 TIVLASEKLNVLL
-695 RTGTNRALEEQIDA
+695 RTGTNRALEQQIDA
-709 EMDDET
+709 EMDEIS
-715 PGEMPTSEIWRRVG
+715 GEIPTGEIWRRVG

-744 TITGF
+744 MITGF

-754 KVVKEASA
+754 KIVKEASA
-762 GALNDPGHQHSRS
+762 GALNDPGLQHSRS
-775 NLGDDVSRRTP
+775 DLGDDVSRRTP

-791 SSISRQDGRRS
+791 SNRSRQDGRRS

-807 SWEPSIPSADLSR
+807 SWEPSGPTTDLSR
-820 RLAGRGE
+820 RLTGRAE
-827 GVAAR
+827 GVVAR

-838 RDIDQDPPSSSRT
+838 RDPDQDQPSSSRNSLT
-851 LPPLPPPPLSATRRL
+851 LPPLPLSATRRL
-866 FTPREQRE
+866 FTPREQRDL
-874 HQMTSNALTTH
+874 QMTSTH
-885 STPSDAVDLSLEY
+885 NNPSDVVDLSLEY

-904 ASRGVSAGRQKPLP
+904 AARGVPAGRQKPLP
-918 ALAIPPPLPTLP
+918 SLAIPPPLPTLP
-930 SESLMRR
+930 SESLMGR
-937 SNSSLLDKSNRRKPS
+937 STSSLLDKSNRRKPS
-952 ATSTATIR
+952 TTSTATIR
-960 GPTTPFPLPSSNPTT
+960 GLPLPCANPTT

-982 SNSPET
+982 SNSPEN

-1025 DEARRKIIPPFS
+1025 DEARRKVITS
-1037 SAEEDMNAPPAP
+1037 SSNTEEDTDVPPAP
-1049 SPAIQVRTPLSGS
+1049 SPAQVRSPLSGS

-1072 IGVRAARMSL
+1072 LGIRAARMSL

-1093 GGSLSRTVALPSQ
+1093 GGSQSRTVALPSQ